1 MRGASNRPSLPSPWQ
16 ANTNAMG
23 DAAATAEISVSDIWA
38 TSGVLLGLQVAAT
51 SYRISAETARRTELQ
66 LAHEPLWLSPCEILN
81 LGGMV
86 VCVLLVFVLPMTLH
100 SDGLVQVGFSVYA
113 LLYAAYPFALLGHH
127 SMFSSFLSAEEP
139 SPRPLSDRTV
149 CTVQERNVILCTTVA
164 VCAQLLGSLAS
175 PGGAA
180 VDFVAIVLCPIFLCF
195 YVLVHRAADDEEDGS
210 DRRGRRRAASA
221 RKKPYRQLLGGAVDS
236 VEEDDED
243 FRYEVRIEFAS
254 GEHEDIGL
262 ELRDGRDGIEV
273 SDVRPDSLAARAP
286 HVCPGMV
293 LVRIVS
299 KVRTERS
306 ALDLSVA
313 DVLKILDSE
322 RPVSLI
328 FEHPWQRETDKHNE
342 VYYYNSFNDEAVW
355 DRPAELGAVVKAMR
369 RWYGTSGA
377 TEVRRGQTRRGDD
390 RRGRRMRTRSLSPR
404 SERSASRSPV
414 RTVGSRRVMHRD
426 APSARPT
433 VRTHTPRR
441 NVSRLS
447 PA

>member
-1 MRGASNRPSLPSPWQ
+1 M
-16 ANTNAMG
+16 
-23 DAAATAEISVSDIWA
+23 AEISVSDIWA

-51 SYRISAETARRTELQ
+51 SYRISTETTRRAERLLDGGLTTD
-66 LAHEPLWLSPCEILN
+66 EPVWLSPCEILN

-127 SMFSSFLSAEEP
+127 SMFGSFLSAEEP
-139 SPRPLSDRTV
+139 SPQPSDQVV
-149 CTVQERNVILCTTVA
+149 CTVQERNVIFATTVA
-164 VCAQLLGSLAS
+164 VCAQLLGSLGD
-175 PGGAA
+175 PGGGA
-180 VDFVAIVLCPIFLCF
+180 VTFVVIVLCPIVLCF
-195 YVLVHRAADDEEDGS
+195 YALVHRAAENDDAGGG
-210 DRRGRRRAASA
+210 RRGRRRTGS
-221 RKKPYRQLLGGAVDS
+221 RKKSYRQLLGGSTGMVD
-236 VEEDDED
+236 EDDED

-254 GEHEDIGL
+254 GEREDVGL
-262 ELRDGRDGIEV
+262 ELREGRDGIEV

-299 KVRTERS
+299 KVRKERS

-313 DVLKILDSE
+313 DVLTILDEE

-328 FEHPWQRETDKHNE
+328 FEHPWQRETDKDDE
-342 VYYYNSFNDEAVW
+342 VYYYNSFTDEAVW
-355 DRPAELGAVVKAMR
+355 DRPTELGAVVKAMN

-377 TEVRRGQTRRGDD
+377 NDVRRGQKRRGDG
-390 RRGRRMRTRSLSPR
+390 RRGRRETRSLSPR

-414 RTVGSRRVMHRD
+414 RNVGSRRVTHRD
-426 APSARPT
+426 APSGRPS
-433 VRTHTPRR
+433 VRVHTPRR
-441 NVSRLS
+441 SVSRLS

>member
-1 MRGASNRPSLPSPWQ
+1 M
-16 ANTNAMG
+16 T
-23 DAAATAEISVSDIWA
+23 EISVSDIWA

-51 SYRISAETARRTELQ
+51 SYRISAETARRTELLLDGGGLTQ
-66 LAHEPLWLSPCEILN
+66 EQVWLSPCEILN

-139 SPRPLSDRTV
+139 PSPSPLPSDRVV
-149 CTVQERNVILCTTVA
+149 CTLQERNVILATTVA
-164 VCAQLLGSLAS
+164 VCAQLLGSLVS
-175 PGGAA
+175 PGGGP
-180 VDFVAIVLCPIFLCF
+180 VTFVVIVLCPIALCF
-195 YVLVHRAADDEEDGS
+195 YALVHRASENADYGGG
-210 DRRGRRRAASA
+210 RRGRRRSASA
-221 RKKPYRQLLGGAVDS
+221 RKKPYRQLLDGSVDAVD
-236 VEEDDED
+236 EDDDD

-254 GEHEDIGL
+254 GEREDVGL
-262 ELRDGRDGIEV
+262 ELREGRDGIEV

-293 LVRIVS
+293 LVRIIS
-299 KVRTERS
+299 KNRKERS

-313 DVLKILDSE
+313 DVLTILDKE

-328 FEHPWQRETDKHNE
+328 FEHPWQRELDKDDE
-342 VYYYNSFNDEAVW
+342 VYYYNSFTDEAVW
-355 DRPAELGAVVKAMR
+355 DRPSELGAVVKAMR

-377 TEVRRGQTRRGDD
+377 REVRRGQTRRVDD
-390 RRGRRMRTRSLSPR
+390 RRGRRVTRSLSPR
-404 SERSASRSPV
+404 SDRSASRSPV
-414 RTVGSRRVMHRD
+414 RTVGTRRVTHRD
-426 APSARPT
+426 APSSRPS
-433 VRTHTPRR
+433 VRVHTPRR
-441 NVSRLS
+441 SASRLS